1 MIAIHKMI
9 ASVLGVGYLR
19 PASGTWGTAA
29 AVVFVYLSSV
39 YLQYSLYQ
47 NMVSI
52 LGLIVVGTFSINK
65 VLEIWGKD
73 PKNVVIDEF
82 VGYLITIAFVPF
94 TLKNLIIAFFIF
106 RFLDILKPLGIRYFD
121 NIDNAFGVMF
131 DDVVAG
137 LYGMIIM
144 LIIHYFA

>member
-29 AVVFVYLSSV
+29 AVAFVYFASEYLHYSMYCNIAICSV
-39 YLQYSLYQ
+39 
-47 NMVSI
+47 
-52 LGLIVVGTFSINK
+52 LIIVGTFSINK
-65 VLEIWGKD
+65 VLNIWGKD

-82 VGYLITIAFVPF
+82 VGYLITIALVPF

-131 DDVVAG
+131 DDVAAG